1 MGETMAQI
9 QQNVARGGQDAKTV
23 KALSSGILNKMVGE
37 QVTLRA
43 SMDYYAMIIWA
54 LVVLILAILFVPR
67 AKKVVL
73 TFRRKFI
80 PY

>member
-1 MGETMAQI
+1 
-9 QQNVARGGQDAKTV
+9 V
-23 KALSSGILNKMVGE
+23 KALSSGILNKMIGE
-37 QVTLRA
+37 QVTLRS

-67 AKKVVL
+67 AKRVIL
-73 TFRRKFI
+73 AFRSKFV